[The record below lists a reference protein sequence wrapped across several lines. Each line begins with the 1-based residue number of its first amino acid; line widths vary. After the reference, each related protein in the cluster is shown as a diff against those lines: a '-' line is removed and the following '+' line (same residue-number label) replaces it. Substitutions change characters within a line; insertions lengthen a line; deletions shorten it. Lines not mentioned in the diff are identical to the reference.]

1 MTLFYR
7 PSSWA
12 RPVTDPN
19 DEIMANV
26 VRLAGT
32 KYEKDGR
39 FGLFGVP
46 FDGAVIGRRG
56 AAAGP
61 NAIRDELALLKPW
74 TFGRGLVDVRLIDW
88 GNVVVPKDDV
98 ATAHAA
104 VAKAASQVATQGHFP
119 IALGGDHSITFPL
132 VMALAG
138 TMETGAGSGT
148 GTGKGIGIVNLDAHL
163 DVRDVHEGRV
173 TSGTPFGR
181 LLEAGVVRPEN
192 LVEVGVRDF
201 ATSPFYGRKVE
212 DLGVGVVTAAMAR
225 DEGVAAVVEDAVKR
239 AARGTRGVYL
249 SVDLDVLDQAHGPG
263 VSAPTPDGFTSGEL
277 LAAIRAAAASGKLVG
292 ADFVEVAPELDEN
305 ARTARAA
312 AFGVLTLL
320 AGMRGVPR

>member
-1 MTLFYR
+1 MTLFA
-7 PSSWA
+7 PPPPWA
-12 RPVTDPN
+12 RPVSDPN
-19 DEIMANV
+19 DEL
-26 VRLAGT
+26 LAG
-32 KYEKDGR
+32 KVRPAGSKGR

-46 FDGAVIGRRG
+46 FDGAVLGRRG
-56 AAAGP
+56 AAGGP
-61 NAIRDELALLKPW
+61 DAIRREIAALKPW
-74 TFGRGLVDVRLIDW
+74 TFGRGAFDAGIVEW

-98 ATAHAA
+98 PAAHAA
-104 VAKAASQVATQGHFP
+104 VAKAAAEVAAEGQFP
-119 IALGGDHSITFPL
+119 LALGGDHSITFPL
-132 VMALAG
+132 VSALAADDRKLG
-138 TMETGAGSGT
+138 V
-148 GTGKGIGIVNLDAHL
+148 VNLDAHL
-163 DVRDVHEGRV
+163 DVREVHAGRI

-181 LLEAGVVRPEN
+181 LLDAGLVRPEN

-225 DEGVAAVVEDAVKR
+225 EEGVAAVVEDAVKR

-277 LAAIRAAAASGKLVG
+277 LAAIRVAAASGKLVG
-292 ADFVEVAPELDEN
+292 ADFVEVAPDLDEG

-312 AFGVLTLL
+312 AFGVLTLVAAL
-320 AGMRGVPR
+320 PGVPR